1 MNIKQI
7 IPIYMVLNGLS
18 SIVPTIL
25 VIGFSITL
33 FETDTSGI
41 SAAYLEPA
49 SLLGI
54 GSAGLIGGFFK
65 TFFCLYHR
73 GRCPCIG

>member
-54 GSAGLIGGFFK
+54 GSAGLIGGFF
-65 TFFCLYHR
+65 
-73 GRCPCIG
+73 